1 MKNRLLTRN
10 AWHEWLINFT
20 PKPIKMVGGVKGKVM
35 SPFRTITPKDYSKLK
50 HVGDV
55 YEGGKKNKKI
65 KNK

>member
-10 AWHEWLINFT
+10 AWYDWLINYT
-20 PKPIKMVGGVKGKVM
+20 SKPIKMVGVVRGKVM
-35 SPFRTITPKDYSKLK
+35 SPFKTITPKDYGKLK
-50 HVGDV
+50 NVSDV